1 MTEFWE
7 TNFRDKQMM
16 WGEEPTRSAL
26 FARDYFLK
34 QNTKSIL
41 IPGIGYGRNAK
52 PFLDAG
58 MTVTGI
64 EISQTAISLAGSR
77 MELNI
82 PIHHG
87 SVSDMPFD
95 DKRYDGIF
103 SHALIH
109 LLDEH
114 SREKFIQDCC
124 AQLAFGGTMIITA
137 VSTKAPSC
145 GKGTEIGMNRYE
157 QHGGA
162 RIFFYDEDAI
172 HREFDQYGLVEIRE
186 TVEPNEKNPGA
197 DMPFLTAVCRKSQ
210 HSVGEPVRCAEN
222 IL

>member
-1 MTEFWE
+1 MIEFWE
-7 TNFRDKQMM
+7 TNFKDKHMM
-16 WGEEPTRSAL
+16 WGEEPTCSAL

-64 EISQTAISLAGSR
+64 EISQTAINLARSR

-95 DKRYDGIF
+95 DKKYDGTF

-114 SREKFIQDCC
+114 SREKFIQDCY
-124 AQLAFGGTMIITA
+124 AQLAFGGSMIITA
-137 VSTKAPSC
+137 ISTKASSY
-145 GKGTEIGMNRYE
+145 GKGTEIGIHRYE

-162 RIFFYDEDAI
+162 RIFFYDEDAV
-172 HREFDQYGLVEIRE
+172 HRAFDQYGLVEIRE
-186 TVEPNEKNPGA
+186 IVELNEKNPSA
-197 DMPFLTAVCRKSQ
+197 DMPFLTAICRKS
-210 HSVGEPVRCAEN
+210 
-222 IL
+222 